1 MLGPVRC
8 LCPRTV
14 CPRTVDFTLTRF
26 GDLQMTDR
34 PTDLSSLPSYRT
46 PRRSLFSA
54 RKFALMASVVA
65 GLGVAVYGFSPS
77 PGPVDVFSSP
87 AHAQVNNE
95 VRKVEKPVGFA
106 DIVERV
112 KPSVISV
119 KVNINEKLAKDDS
132 ANNNDDSPFQPGSPM
147 ERFFRRFGGPDGMP
161 PGLRGGPRGR
171 GAVTGQGSGF
181 FISPDGY
188 AVTNNHVVDS
198 ADKVEVTTDDGKTYI
213 AKVIGTDARTDVAL
227 IKVEGGSNF
236 PFAKLSDGKPRIG
249 DWVLA
254 VGNPFGL
261 GGTVTAGIVSAS
273 GRDIGNGPYDDF
285 IQIDAPVNKGN
296 SGGPAF
302 NTEGE
307 VMGVNTAIYS
317 PSGGSVG
324 IAFSIPASTVKNVIA
339 QLKDKGSVSRGWIG
353 VQIQPVTSD
362 IADSLGLKKA
372 EGALVAEPQANGP
385 AAKAGIES
393 GDVITAVNGEQVKD
407 ARELAR
413 TIGALAP
420 GNAVKL
426 NVLHKGQDK
435 VVNLTLGQL
444 PNTLEAKADNDNDNG
459 DKGGATRGTDVPKL
473 GLSLAPANSVAGAG
487 KDGVVVTEVDP
498 KSAAAE
504 RGFKEGDVIL
514 EVAGKS
520 VTNAGDV
527 REAINA
533 ARTDNKNSVLM
544 RVKSGGSSRFVAVP
558 IAKG

>member
-1 MLGPVRC
+1 
-8 LCPRTV
+8 
-14 CPRTVDFTLTRF
+14 
-26 GDLQMTDR
+26 MTDR
-34 PTDLSSLPSYRT
+34 PTDLSSLPSYRA

-65 GLGVAVYGFSPS
+65 GLGIAAYGLTPS
-77 PGPVDVFSSP
+77 RGPVDIFSTS

-95 VRKVEKPVGFA
+95 VSKVAQPIGFA

-119 KVNINEKLAKDDS
+119 KVNINEKVASKDDS
-132 ANNNDDSPFQPGSPM
+132 NNDDSPFQPGSPM
-147 ERFFRRFGGPDGMP
+147 ERFFRRFGGPDGLP
-161 PGLRGGPRGR
+161 PGLRGGPRGGR
-171 GAVTGQGSGF
+171 GMVTGQGSGF
-181 FISPDGY
+181 FISADGY
-188 AVTNNHVVDS
+188 AVTNNHVVDG
-198 ADKVEVTTDDGKTYI
+198 ADKVEVTTDDGKTYS

-227 IKVEGGSNF
+227 IKVEGGSSF

-324 IAFSIPASTVKNVIA
+324 IAFSIPASTVKTVIA

-353 VQIQPVTSD
+353 VQIQPVTAD

-413 TIGALAP
+413 TIGGLAP
-420 GNAVKL
+420 GNSVKL
-426 NVLHKGQDK
+426 NVLHKGENK

-444 PNTLEAKADNDNDNG
+444 PNSLEAKADIDNG
-459 DKGGATRGTDVPKL
+459 DKGGAARGTDVPKL
-473 GLSLAPANSVAGAG
+473 GLTLAPANSVAGAG

-520 VTNAGDV
+520 VANVGDV
-527 REAINA
+527 REAITA
-533 ARTDNKNSVLM
+533 ARNDNKNSVLM
-544 RVKSGGSSRFVAVP
+544 RVKPNGGTSHFVAVP
-558 IAKG
+558 LAKG